1 MSGGSLSIRY
11 ISCAAILALIA
22 GCNGSDVPKY
32 KLVPVSGTVKLNGTP
47 LADADVQFVFDGDV
61 RPEQYVGSTGK
72 TDPNG
77 KYELTTNAQ
86 KGCVEGKFKVVI
98 SKWTDPQ
105 GNPVKVDPSI
115 GMDLE
120 QLKQQGQAVE
130 SLPAIYSNPER
141 TTLGADVTAAKADGY
156 DYELKK

>member
-1 MSGGSLSIRY
+1 MFLGLSSTRFIAT
-11 ISCAAILALIA
+11 AAILTLIA
-22 GCNGSDVPKY
+22 GCNGSAVPTY

-47 LADADVQFVFDGDV
+47 LADAEVQFSYDGDAK
-61 RPEQYVGSTGK
+61 PEQYVGSTGK

-86 KGCVEGKFKVVI
+86 KGCVEGKFKVII
-98 SKWTDPQ
+98 SKYTDPQ
-105 GNPVKVDPSI
+105 GNPVKLDPEI

-130 SLPAIYSNPER
+130 SIPAKYSDPTKTE
-141 TTLGADVTAAKADGY
+141 LVAEVTAAKADGY
-156 DYELKK
+156 DFDLTK